1 VAAYNNVTV
10 SGDDW
15 VNLNTLSGCPVG
27 TAVQIQNT
35 GISSVLIQES
45 TTKPTNNNGGVLFNP
60 HYGELSKATISGGS
74 LAIWAKPF
82 SVESSTILR
91 VFE

>member
-1 VAAYNNVTV
+1 MAAYNNVTV

-45 TTKPTNNNGGVLFNP
+45 ATKPTNNNGGVLFNP
-60 HYGELSKATISGGS
+60 HYGELSKAVVDAGS
-74 LAIWAKPF
+74 DIIWVKPLA
-82 SVESSTILR
+82 VGSSTVLR
-91 VFE
+91 IFE